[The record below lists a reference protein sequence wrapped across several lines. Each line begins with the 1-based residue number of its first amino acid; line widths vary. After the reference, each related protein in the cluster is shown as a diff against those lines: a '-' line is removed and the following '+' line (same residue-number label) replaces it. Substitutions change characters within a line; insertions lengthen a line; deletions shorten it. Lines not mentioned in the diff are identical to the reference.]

1 MLLSLTEPPALQITT
16 PKFDFMS
23 RRQMAMAVSVLIVFV
38 SCLSL
43 ALQSLRPG
51 LDFTSGHAIRLG
63 FTRSVS
69 TEQAAEALRVG
80 GYEHAQLVAFGSDR
94 ELRIVLPDSSAAGAS
109 AALDIG
115 EGLRSTLQLAMG
127 SEVTVLGSD
136 YVSARAGADL
146 VDKSGFGVLTALG
159 LVTVYISIRFQ
170 FKFAIAALAALAH
183 DVIITL
189 GFLSLFRIQFDFTVL
204 AALMAVIGYSL
215 NDTIIV
221 ADRIRENFRRL
232 RHISPQGLIN
242 LSISQ
247 TLSRTLITSGTT
259 LVVVL
264 VLLALGGEAIRGFA
278 LAMTV
283 GIVVGTYSSI
293 YVASAVLLWLQVTR
307 VDLIP
312 GPVEAEAPQ

>member
-1 MLLSLTEPPALQITT
+1 
-16 PKFDFMS
+16 MS
-23 RRQMAMAVSVLIVFV
+23 RRQLAMAFSAMLVLV

-43 ALQSLRPG
+43 ALQSLQPG
-51 LDFTSGHAIRLG
+51 LDFSSGHAVRLG

-69 TEQAAEALRVG
+69 TEQAARALGAG
-80 GYEHAQLVAFGSDR
+80 GYEHAQVVAFGSDR
-94 ELRIVLPDSSAAGAS
+94 ELRIVLPDSSAAGAA
-109 AALDIG
+109 AALDIS
-115 EGLRSTLQLAMG
+115 EGLRSTLQQSLA

-136 YVSARAGADL
+136 YISARAGADL
-146 VDKSGFGVLTALG
+146 VDKSGLGVLAALG

-189 GFLSLFRIQFDFTVL
+189 GFFSLFRIQFDFTVL

-215 NDTIIV
+215 NDSIIV

-232 RHISPQGLIN
+232 RHISPQALIN
-242 LSISQ
+242 QSISQ

-259 LVVVL
+259 LAVVL

-293 YVASAVLLWLQVTR
+293 YVASAVLLWLNVTR

-312 GPVEAEAPQ
+312 APMDAEASP